1 MTMRGADILVETLV
15 DAGIPYL
22 FTLSGNQIL
31 PVFDATI
38 GRDIELVHTRHEAT
52 AVHMADG
59 WGRLTEQ
66 PGVALLTAG
75 PGHCNGV
82 SALYTA
88 RMAESPLLLLSGSSP
103 ASKAGL
109 GVFQDIDQVGIA
121 APLCKAAWEVA
132 DAGNVGNDA
141 RRALEICR
149 SGRPGP
155 VHLSLPQDLLETSVT
170 PATSTSSEVGNGHG
184 VEPKQIDQI
193 LDALCTAQRPLILCG
208 PAMSRNERWREVCA
222 FSQLTSVPAVPMESP
237 RGINDPWLRGA
248 TNCLDRADAVLLL
261 GKRFDFTLGTT
272 AAPVFDPTCKLMQI
286 DAESSELRRH
296 ESMVG
301 SFRADP
307 VTAVKALAANCDG
320 RTWNGK
326 GWREQIE
333 AERARVPDSWTT
345 LSSNLEL
352 PMHPLAICEAL
363 GGVLDDNAVVVSD
376 GGEVGQW
383 MQTGLDPKHRLIN
396 GPSGSIGSSIGL
408 GMAAQLAHPEK
419 RVFVFCGDGTA
430 GYHLLDLDTALRH
443 QLPLVVIVCNDSGWN
458 AELQL
463 QIKQYGADR
472 VVGCDL
478 LGTRYD
484 RVAAAL
490 GGYGEFVQHPDELS
504 PALERA
510 LDSGLPACINVAIEA
525 AAAPTFR

>member
-1 MTMRGADILVETLV
+1 MPKRGANVLVETLV
-15 DAGIPYL
+15 EARVPYL

-103 ASKAGL
+103 AGKAGL

-121 APLCKAAWEVA
+121 APLCKEAWEVN
-132 DAGNVGNDA
+132 DAGNIGNDV

-155 VHLSLPQDLLETSVT
+155 VHISLPQDLLEVAVA
-170 PATSTSSEVGNGHG
+170 PASSAAGEVGKGHRLETRQ
-184 VEPKQIDQI
+184 VDQI
-193 LDALCTAQRPLILCG
+193 LDALGAAQRPLILCG
-208 PAMSRNERWREVCA
+208 PAMSRNERWQEVCA

-237 RGINDPWLRGA
+237 RGINDPWLHGA
-248 TNCLDRADAVLLL
+248 TNCLDRADLVLLL

-272 AAPVFDPTCKLMQI
+272 AAPIFDPTCELMQI
-286 DAESSELRRH
+286 DADGSELRHH
-296 ESMVG
+296 ESLVG
-301 SFRADP
+301 SFAGDP
-307 VTAVKALAANCDG
+307 AAAVKALEAGCDG
-320 RTWNGK
+320 RTWNGSA
-326 GWREQIE
+326 WREEIE
-333 AERARVPDSWTT
+333 AERARVPDGWKA
-345 LSSNLEL
+345 LGSNCVL
-352 PMHPLAICEAL
+352 PMHPLALCEAL
-363 GGVLDDNAVVVSD
+363 DGVVDDNAVVVSD

-383 MQTGLDPKHRLIN
+383 MQTGLDPRYRLIN

-408 GMAAQLAHPEK
+408 GMAAQLAHPQK
-419 RVFVFCGDGTA
+419 RVFVLCGDGTA

-443 QLPLVVIVCNDSGWN
+443 QLPLVVVVGNDSGWN

-490 GGYGEFVQHPDELS
+490 GGYGEFVQHPDELR

-510 LDSGLPACINVAIEA
+510 LDSGLPACINVEIEA

>member
-1 MTMRGADILVETLV
+1 MSMRGADILVETLV
-15 DAGIPYL
+15 EAGVRHL

-38 GRDIELVHTRHEAT
+38 GRDIALVHTRHEAT

-103 ASKAGL
+103 AGKAGL
-109 GVFQDIDQVGIA
+109 GVFQEIDQVGIA
-121 APLCKAAWEVA
+121 APLCKAAWEVE
-132 DAGNVGNDA
+132 DAGNIGNEV
-141 RRALEICR
+141 RKALDICR

-155 VHLSLPQDLLETSVT
+155 VSISLPQDLLEAVVA
-170 PATSTSSEVGNGHG
+170 PAVPICGDEDKGHLLEARQ
-184 VEPKQIDQI
+184 VDRI
-193 LDALCTAQRPLILCG
+193 LDALAAAQRPLILCG
-208 PAMSRNERWREVCA
+208 PAMSRNERWRQVCT
-222 FSQLTSVPAVPMESP
+222 FSELTSVPAVPMESP

-248 TNCLDRADAVLLL
+248 TNCLDKADAVLLL

-272 AAPVFDPTCKLMQI
+272 AAPIFGPASRLLQI
-286 DAESSELRRH
+286 DADASQLRRH
-296 ESMVG
+296 ETLVG
-301 SFRADP
+301 SFEADP
-307 VTAVKALAANCDG
+307 AAAVAALAAGCGG
-320 RTWNGK
+320 RTWHG
-326 GWREQIE
+326 REWLEEID
-333 AERARVPDSWTT
+333 AERARVPAAWEALRSD
-345 LSSNLEL
+345 LEL
-352 PMHPLAICEAL
+352 PLHPLAICEAL
-363 GGVLDDNAVVVSD
+363 SGFLDDNALVVSD

-383 MQTGLDPKHRLIN
+383 MQAGLDPRYRLIN

-408 GMAAQLAHPEK
+408 GLAAQLAHAHK
-419 RVFVFCGDGTA
+419 RVFVLCGDGTA
-430 GYHLLDLDTALRH
+430 GFHLLDLDTALRH
-443 QLPLVVIVCNDSGWN
+443 QLPVVVIVGNDRGWN

-490 GGYGEFVQHPDELS
+490 GGYGEFVQHCDELR
-504 PALERA
+504 PAIKRA
-510 LDSGLPACINVAIEA
+510 LDSGLPACINVEIEA
-525 AAAPTFR
+525 AGAPTFR